1 MLGDVRRANREAHG
15 FGMTEEERA
24 ALSRRN
30 ARVGGE
36 GGRLAVQRAA
46 RGPFRGEIVDP
57 LPAFLLLDVGGA
69 A

>member
-1 MLGDVRRANREAHG
+1 
-15 FGMTEEERA
+15 MTEEERA